1 VLDGEIACI
10 DESGRSIFRDLRFRK
25 AECVFVAFDLLL
37 LNGKE
42 LRTLPLIGR
51 KALLNRQLRRKH
63 ARMLY
68 LDHVEGDGRLLFDR
82 LIRSSQWI
90 WRALSARERVRHTR

>member
-1 VLDGEIACI
+1 MLDGEIACI

-42 LRTLPLIGR
+42 LRTLALIGR
-51 KALLNRQLRRKH
+51 KVLLNRQLRRKH

-68 LDHVEGDGRLLFDR
+68 LDHVEGDGRLLF
-82 LIRSSQWI
+82 
-90 WRALSARERVRHTR
+90 